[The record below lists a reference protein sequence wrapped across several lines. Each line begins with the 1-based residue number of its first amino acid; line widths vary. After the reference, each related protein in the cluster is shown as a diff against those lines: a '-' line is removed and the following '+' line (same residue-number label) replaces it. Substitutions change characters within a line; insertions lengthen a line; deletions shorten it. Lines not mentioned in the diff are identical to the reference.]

1 MYAIDIPNKLKGNY
15 AGCVELIVEFNT
27 ALNCYLNMTEPTYTV
42 ELINNIVVAK
52 VSGDWNIQADI
63 GYLTTLD
70 ETISRVRNDRW
81 ALFADLRGWRVSED
95 VVNFKHNLTI
105 ELARNNQQAECWL
118 VDNMDQGK
126 HIQHHI
132 ENVGVPLYKCVSRE
146 DAEKWLMQNGFYL

>member
-1 MYAIDIPNKLKGNY
+1 
-15 AGCVELIVEFNT
+15 
-27 ALNCYLNMTEPTYTV
+27 MTEPTYTV

-81 ALFADLRGWRVSED
+81 ALLADLRGWRVSED

-105 ELARNNQQAECWL
+105 ELARNNQQAECSR
-118 VDNMDQGK
+118 VDNVDPGK
-126 HIQHHI
+126 HSQHHI
-132 ENVGVPLYKCVSRE
+132 EIAGVSLYKSVSRQ
-146 DAEKWLMQNGFYL
+146 DAEEW